1 MAAPGL
7 VWLVAAALWSDVLGG
22 VVLGGVVCGA
32 FGFVPAEPLGAAE
45 VEPEPTVFGG
55 VWLLTGGVPALG
67 LAAVPGAPVVGLAVW
82 SVVAAGGVLCPLIPL
97 SPAAEP
103 AGGCELGV
111 VVVVLCVLVVDVDS
125 LLGFC
130 VLLLEVAACP
140 LLLQLSETLSIEDTA
155 MLPSLACVP

>member
-1 MAAPGL
+1 
-7 VWLVAAALWSDVLGG
+7 VLGG
-22 VVLGGVVCGA
+22 VVLGGVVCIEL
-32 FGFVPAEPLGAAE
+32 GFVPAEPVGDAE

-55 VWLLTGGVPALG
+55 VWLLTGGVPALLVALG
-67 LAAVPGAPVVGLAVW
+67 LAAVPGAPVAGFAVW

-111 VVVVLCVLVVDVDS
+111 VVVVLCVLVVEVDS

-130 VLLLEVAACP
+130 VLLLELAACP
-140 LLLQLSETLSIEDTA
+140 LLLQLSETLLMEDTA
-155 MLPSLACVP
+155 MLPSSACVPWMFTC